1 VGSPWVHIDGDTVSL
16 TVPPDVAK
24 ERLDKYLGALESLGV
39 SRSRIEKL
47 IVEGLVLVDGEVV
60 PSKHQLRGGEYIEV
74 TIPPPPPSEIIPES
88 IPIEVIHEDDHFVI
102 VNKPSGM
109 VAHPAVGNYTGT
121 LANALA
127 FHFDKLSQKPGS
139 IRPGLVH
146 RLDKDTTGLLVVA
159 KSDAAFVK
167 LQEMIKT
174 RALKRTYLG
183 LVCGHMKE
191 DEGEID
197 LPIGRSMRD
206 RKKMAVTHVHSR
218 EALTRYKLL
227 DRYRSYDRLEIEL
240 ATGRTHQI
248 RVHFSHLGHPVF
260 GDPDYGGR
268 ETWVQAMFGP
278 ERPRAKRRRDV
289 LPRQALHAVRLACD
303 HPITGAP
310 QQFEAPRPADF
321 AQVLAM
327 LEAEGR

>member
-1 VGSPWVHIDGDTVSL
+1 LTSDNLHIDGDTVTL
-16 TVPPDVAK
+16 TVPPAIAR
-24 ERLDKYLGALESLGV
+24 ERLDKYLGALETLGV
-39 SRSRIEKL
+39 TRSRVEKL
-47 IVEGLVLVDGEVV
+47 ITEGLVLVDGESR
-60 PSKHQLRGGEYIEV
+60 PTKHLLRGGEVIEV
-74 TIPPPPPSEIIPES
+74 TLPPPPPSEIVPEN
-88 IPIEVIHEDDHFVI
+88 IPIDVIFEDDHIVI

-109 VAHPAVGNYTGT
+109 VAHPAIGNYTGT

-127 FHFDKLSQKPGS
+127 FHFDRLSQKPGS

-159 KSDAAFVK
+159 KTDAAFVK
-167 LQEMIKT
+167 LQESIKT
-174 RALKRTYLG
+174 RALKRTYTG

-206 RKKMAVTHVHSR
+206 RRKMAVTHVHSR
-218 EALTRYKLL
+218 VAQTRYRLV
-227 DRYRSYDRLEIEL
+227 DRFRSYDLLEIEL
-240 ATGRTHQI
+240 GTGRTHQI

-278 ERPRAKRRRDV
+278 ERPLTKRMLGV
-289 LPRQALHAVRLACD
+289 LPRQALHAARLAFD

-310 QQFEAPRPADF
+310 QLFEAPLPDDF
-321 AQVLAM
+321 RQALAL